1 MSIKSQTLENTQLIY
16 IDTCS
21 LMNADSFTEFMESI
35 KDYLHLNNQKIIILG
50 SIQCELNEKLKDEYA
65 DHRMNAQK
73 ALNYIY
79 DNKHL
84 FDIRK
89 RKEYKSFGDREIHL
103 EIFENLDHKTQ
114 VLITQDHGLARDT
127 FNKFNDFEAYK
138 GKPVRVLSINRDGH
152 LYFPEYLDTNLED
165 ESSDINE
172 KFIEEK
178 VDQVTTKYIDA
189 GIKELAILVS
199 GILSG
204 LATPFVLKKLK
215 SCF

>member
-1 MSIKSQTLENTQLIY
+1 MSSNKDIIKQGDLIY

-21 LMNADSFTEFMESI
+21 LMNVDSFIKFIEMN
-35 KDYLHLNNQKIIILG
+35 KDYLHLSSQKIIILG
-50 SIQCELNEKLKDEYA
+50 SIQYELNEKLKDEYA
-65 DHRMNAQK
+65 DRRMNAQK

-79 DNKHL
+79 SNKYL
-84 FDIRK
+84 FHIRK

-127 FNKFNDFEAYK
+127 YNKFNDFEAYK

-152 LYFPEYLDTNLED
+152 LYFPEYLDTDTSAEV
-165 ESSDINE
+165 E
-172 KFIEEK
+172 KMKAIKSGDSKENTNTNFVEK
-178 VDQVTTKYIDA
+178 AVVTFV
-189 GIKELAILVS
+189 G

-204 LATPFVLKKLK
+204 LAAPFIYKTIK
-215 SCF
+215 SCFN